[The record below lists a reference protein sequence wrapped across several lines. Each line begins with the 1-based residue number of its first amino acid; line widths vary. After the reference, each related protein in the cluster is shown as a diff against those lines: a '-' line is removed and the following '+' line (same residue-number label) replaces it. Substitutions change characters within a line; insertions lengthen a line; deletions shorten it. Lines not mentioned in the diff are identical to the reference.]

1 MPVNLTDVLI
11 ETAFRCSGNYEI
23 VLLPAVVNWYE
34 QHAQQFTQQHAA
46 DQLVWI
52 FLNCL
57 QDAVLKTADPETNI
71 HFKQIR

>member
-34 QHAQQFTQQHAA
+34 QHAQQFTQQHPA
-46 DQLVWI
+46 DLLVWI

-57 QDAVLKTADPETNI
+57 QDAVLKTADPETSI